1 MSLMDAGWARYAP
14 ETTPDNLTGRVALV
28 HRDRFVVWT
37 DDGEVTATAS
47 GHLRH
52 SDEEQPCVGDWV
64 TLREG
69 CVISAVLP
77 RRTKLSRKEP
87 GRRACEQVLA
97 ANMDVLFVVSGLDG
111 DYNPRRLERYL
122 VLAHES
128 GARPVVLLN
137 KADLRGDL
145 EDVVRLTERR
155 APGVPVIALSALK
168 EWGLDSIRSQIGVGE
183 TAALIGSSGV
193 GKSAIVNAL
202 LGESRQ
208 RTSAVRE
215 SDSKGM
221 HTTTHRELIR
231 MPRDWLL
238 MDLPGVRELQLWG
251 DGLEEGL
258 GDAFAEIA
266 ELAEGCRFRDCSH
279 EGEPGCAVREGGL
292 DPLRLQNYFKLK
304 KEVRFL
310 ERQADARLARETKQ
324 KWKAIEKEV
333 RRHPKRGY

>member
-14 ETTPDNLTGRVALV
+14 ETDPDKLTGRVALV

-37 DDGEVTATAS
+37 DDGETTATAS

-52 SDEEQPCVGDWV
+52 SEREQPCIGDWV
-64 TLREG
+64 TLRDG

-87 GRRACEQVLA
+87 GRRGREQVLA
-97 ANMDVLFVVSGLDG
+97 ANIDVLFVVSGLDG

-155 APGVPVIALSALK
+155 APGVPVLAVSALTGR
-168 EWGLDSIRSQIGVGE
+168 GLDSIQSQIGVGE

-202 LGESRQ
+202 LGETRQ
-208 RTSAVRE
+208 RTAEVRE
-215 SDSKGM
+215 SDSKGR

-231 MPRDWLL
+231 MPGDWLL

-251 DGLEEGL
+251 DGLDDGL
-258 GDAFAEIA
+258 DDAFAEIA
-266 ELAEGCRFRDCSH
+266 ELAGQCRFRDCSH
-279 EGEPGCAVREGGL
+279 EGEPGCAVQNGGL
-292 DPLRLQNYFKLK
+292 DPLRLQSYFKLK

-310 ERQADARLARETKQ
+310 QRQSDARLERETKQ
-324 KWKAIEKEV
+324 KWKAIEKDV
-333 RRHPKRGY
+333 RRHPKRG

>member
-37 DDGEVTATAS
+37 EDGEVTATAS

-52 SDEEQPCVGDWV
+52 SDEDQPCVGDWV
-64 TLREG
+64 TLRDG

-87 GRRACEQVLA
+87 GRRASEQVLA

-137 KADLRGDL
+137 KADLRADL
-145 EDVVRLTERR
+145 DEVVRSTESV
-155 APGVPVIALSALK
+155 AVGVLVLAVSAIT
-168 EWGLDSIRSQIGVGE
+168 GAGMDSVSEQVGKDE

-193 GKSAIVNAL
+193 GKSAIVNAF
-202 LGESRQ
+202 LGEERQ
-208 RTSAVRE
+208 QTLSVRE
-215 SDSKGM
+215 SDSKGR

-231 MPRDWLL
+231 MPGEWLL
-238 MDLPGVRELQLWG
+238 MDLPGVREVQLWS
-251 DGLEEGL
+251 DAEGVD
-258 GDAFAEIA
+258 DAFEDIA
-266 ELAEGCRFRDCSH
+266 ELAAQCRFRDCSH
-279 EGEPGCAVREGGL
+279 EGEPGCAVRDGGL
-292 DPLRLQNYFKLK
+292 DPMRLRSYHKLK
-304 KEVRFL
+304 REASFL
-310 ERQADARLARETKQ
+310 ERQTDWLLAKETRK
-324 KWKAIEKEV
+324 KWNAIEKEV
-333 RRHPKRGY
+333 RRHPKRLS